1 MTGPVELLNHA
12 ADSWWLYMASAACQS
27 ALVGLLLLAIV
38 YLARKWSSTLKYW
51 ILVIALAKFAF
62 PTLLPSPTG
71 LFTWLG
77 PVAHLDARTADST
90 TEETQIDGRTFGD
103 PTLAARVN
111 AEKTLDNL
119 ARASRAESKAQ
130 LSVEAGVWKVEWR
143 AWLLLIYVGGL
154 LVLAW
159 RVLREMLLLRRFARH
174 SQEIVGGELHDCL
187 KTIGSQFHMNRL
199 PRLMHSADV
208 TSPVAFGA
216 FRPTIV
222 IPTRMIDRFHR
233 RDFEIV
239 LAHEM
244 AHVCRGDIWLNWL
257 QVVVCA
263 AWWFH
268 PVAWVISR
276 ALSKVREDCCDDLIL
291 AWNVA
296 DRTRYCDTLLRVAR
310 DMKDAVFVGAAV
322 GMTERFHPLSKRLT
336 RILKGAVP
344 PSGTVSAAGWAVL
357 LVGAMVLLP
366 GSRYGD
372 VEAGPETA
380 SDQRPT
386 LAGANSAALDENTFS
401 SEAKADS
408 HEATMNSKPR
418 EPIESP
424 SAKGAASASVAAAG
438 GATFQMD
445 SGSGKTAVKPG
456 HRLFVVSAD
465 GTKSVQLDEEGSN
478 AARSLDASRGTPA
491 AQASGPQICIYAPPD
506 DRDEPSRTPAF
517 SPADSKGSTSSSD

>member
-38 YLARKWSSTLKYW
+38 YLARKWSSALKYW

-77 PVAHLDARTADST
+77 PVAHVDARTADST
-90 TEETQIDGRTFGD
+90 TEETQTDGRALGD
-103 PTLAARVN
+103 PTLATRVN
-111 AEKTLDNL
+111 AERTLDDL
-119 ARASRAESKAQ
+119 TRASRAESEGK
-130 LSVEAGVWKVEWR
+130 LSVEAGAWKVEWR
-143 AWLLLIYVGGL
+143 AWLLLIYAGGL

-159 RVLREMLLLRRFARH
+159 RVFREMLLLRRLARH

-199 PRLMHSADV
+199 PRLLHSPDV
-208 TSPVAFGA
+208 GSPVAFGA

-233 RDFEIV
+233 QDFEIV

-336 RILKGAVP
+336 RILKRAVP
-344 PSGTVSAAGWAVL
+344 PSSSVSAAGWVVL
-357 LVGAMVLLP
+357 LVGAVVLLP

-372 VEAGPETA
+372 VVAGPETA
-380 SDQRPT
+380 SDQRPA
-386 LAGANSAALDENTFS
+386 LAGANSVALDENTLS
-401 SEAKADS
+401 SEAGAGS
-408 HEATMNSKPR
+408 YEATMNSKPR
-418 EPIESP
+418 EPMESL
-424 SAKGAASASVAAAG
+424 SAEGTASASTAAG
-438 GATFQMD
+438 AAPFQMD
-445 SGSGKTAVKPG
+445 SASGKTAVKPG
-456 HRLFVVSAD
+456 DRVYVVSAD
-465 GTKSVQLDEEGSN
+465 GTKSVRLDGEGSS
-478 AARSLDASRGTPA
+478 AAWSLDGNRGTPTVD
-491 AQASGPQICIYAPPD
+491 ASGPQICIYAPPD
-506 DRDEPSRTPAF
+506 DRDEPSRTPDF
-517 SPADSKGSTSSSD
+517 SPTDSKGSMSSSD